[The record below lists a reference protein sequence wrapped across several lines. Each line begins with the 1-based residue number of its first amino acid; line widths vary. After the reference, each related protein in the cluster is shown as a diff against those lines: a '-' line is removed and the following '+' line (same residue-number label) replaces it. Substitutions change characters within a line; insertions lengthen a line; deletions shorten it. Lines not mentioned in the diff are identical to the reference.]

1 MNEKP
6 QTPKTPPP
14 QKKTPQ
20 KPDKQ
25 SSWYLTVIDVG
36 YNGVGAT
43 LTSATRGSGSR
54 AVEPVGERTG
64 VQGNRPGDSGEGHAA
79 HGIVLTPDK
88 NPATPR
94 RSSKNN
100 DDSRKKLFLM
110 MKYILQVHIV
120 TEFSQHPV

>member
-1 MNEKP
+1 MKNPKP
-6 QTPKTPPP
+6 QKHPPP
-14 QKKTPQ
+14 KKKKTPQ

-25 SSWYLTVIDVG
+25 SSWFLTVIDVG

-43 LTSATRGSGSR
+43 LTSATGGSGSR

-64 VQGNRPGDSGEGHAA
+64 VQGNRPGDSGEGHTA

-100 DDSRKKLFLM
+100 DDSRKK
-110 MKYILQVHIV
+110 Y
-120 TEFSQHPV
+120 S

>member
-1 MNEKP
+1 MKNPNPLKHL
-6 QTPKTPPP
+6 PKTHQKNNPPP
-14 QKKTPQ
+14 KKKP
-20 KPDKQ
+20 PDKQ
-25 SSWYLTVIDVG
+25 SSWFLTVIDVG
-36 YNGVGAT
+36 YNGVSAT

-88 NPATPR
+88 NLATPR

-100 DDSRKKLFLM
+100 DDSRKK
-110 MKYILQVHIV
+110 Y
-120 TEFSQHPV
+120 S

>member
-1 MNEKP
+1 MKNPKP
-6 QTPKTPPP
+6 QKHPPP
-14 QKKTPQ
+14 QKKETPQ

-25 SSWYLTVIDVG
+25 SSWFLTVIDVG

-54 AVEPVGERTG
+54 AVEPIGERTG

-88 NPATPR
+88 NLATPR

-100 DDSRKKLFLM
+100 DDSRKK
-110 MKYILQVHIV
+110 Y
-120 TEFSQHPV
+120 S

>member
-1 MNEKP
+1 MKNPKP
-6 QTPKTPPP
+6 QKHPPPP

-20 KPDKQ
+20 TPDKQ
-25 SSWYLTVIDVG
+25 SSWFLTVIDVG

-88 NPATPR
+88 NLATPR

-100 DDSRKKLFLM
+100 DDSRKK
-110 MKYILQVHIV
+110 Y
-120 TEFSQHPV
+120 S

>member
-6 QTPKTPPP
+6 QTPKTPSP

-25 SSWYLTVIDVG
+25 SSWFLTVIDVG

-100 DDSRKKLFLM
+100 DDSRKK
-110 MKYILQVHIV
+110 Y
-120 TEFSQHPV
+120 S

>member
-1 MNEKP
+1 MKNPKP
-6 QTPKTPPP
+6 QKHPPP
-14 QKKTPQ
+14 KKRNPPK

-25 SSWYLTVIDVG
+25 SSWFLTVIDVG

-88 NPATPR
+88 NLATPR

-100 DDSRKKLFLM
+100 DDSRKK
-110 MKYILQVHIV
+110 Y
-120 TEFSQHPV
+120 S

>member
-1 MNEKP
+1 MKNPNPPKHL
-6 QTPKTPPP
+6 PKTH
-14 QKKTPQ
+14 QKKTIPPP
-20 KPDKQ
+20 KKTPDKQ
-25 SSWYLTVIDVG
+25 SSWFLTVIDVG
-36 YNGVGAT
+36 YNGVSAT

-88 NPATPR
+88 NLATPR

-100 DDSRKKLFLM
+100 DDSRKK
-110 MKYILQVHIV
+110 Y
-120 TEFSQHPV
+120 S

>member
-1 MNEKP
+1 MI
-6 QTPKTPPP
+6 
-14 QKKTPQ
+14 
-20 KPDKQ
+20 
-25 SSWYLTVIDVG
+25 VIDVG

-100 DDSRKKLFLM
+100 DDSRKK
-110 MKYILQVHIV
+110 Y
-120 TEFSQHPV
+120 S

>member
-1 MNEKP
+1 MKNPNPPKHL
-6 QTPKTPPP
+6 PKTHQKNNPPP
-14 QKKTPQ
+14 PKKKP
-20 KPDKQ
+20 PDKQ
-25 SSWYLTVIDVG
+25 SSWFLTVIDVG
-36 YNGVGAT
+36 YNGVSAT

-88 NPATPR
+88 NLATPR

-100 DDSRKKLFLM
+100 DDSRKK
-110 MKYILQVHIV
+110 Y
-120 TEFSQHPV
+120 S

>member
-14 QKKTPQ
+14 QKERNPPK

-25 SSWYLTVIDVG
+25 SSWFLTIIDVG

-79 HGIVLTPDK
+79 HVIVLTPDK

-100 DDSRKKLFLM
+100 DDSRQ
-110 MKYILQVHIV
+110 KY
-120 TEFSQHPV
+120 S

>member
-1 MNEKP
+1 MKNPNPPKHL
-6 QTPKTPPP
+6 PKTHQKNNPPP
-14 QKKTPQ
+14 QKKTP
-20 KPDKQ
+20 DKQ
-25 SSWYLTVIDVG
+25 SSWFLTVIDVG
-36 YNGVGAT
+36 YNGVSAT

-88 NPATPR
+88 NLATPR

-100 DDSRKKLFLM
+100 DDSRKK
-110 MKYILQVHIV
+110 Y
-120 TEFSQHPV
+120 S

>member
-1 MNEKP
+1 MKL
-6 QTPKTPPP
+6 
-14 QKKTPQ
+14 KKTPKQ
-20 KPDKQ
+20 TTTTTPTPLPPKNPDKQ
-25 SSWYLTVIDVG
+25 SLWFLTVIDVG
-36 YNGVGAT
+36 YNGIGAT

-88 NPATPR
+88 NLATPR

-100 DDSRKKLFLM
+100 DDSRKK
-110 MKYILQVHIV
+110 Y
-120 TEFSQHPV
+120 S

>member
-1 MNEKP
+1 MKNPNSPKHL
-6 QTPKTPPP
+6 PKTHQKNNPPP
-14 QKKTPQ
+14 RKT
-20 KPDKQ
+20 PDKQ
-25 SSWYLTVIDVG
+25 SSWFLTVIDVG

-100 DDSRKKLFLM
+100 DDSRQ
-110 MKYILQVHIV
+110 KY
-120 TEFSQHPV
+120 S

>member
-6 QTPKTPPP
+6 QTPKTPSPP

-25 SSWYLTVIDVG
+25 SSWFLTVIDVG

-88 NPATPR
+88 NLATPR

-100 DDSRKKLFLM
+100 DDSRKK
-110 MKYILQVHIV
+110 Y
-120 TEFSQHPV
+120 S

>member
-1 MNEKP
+1 MKNPNPLKHL
-6 QTPKTPPP
+6 PKTHQKNNPPP
-14 QKKTPQ
+14 KKKP
-20 KPDKQ
+20 PDKQ
-25 SSWYLTVIDVG
+25 SSWFLTVIDVG

-88 NPATPR
+88 NLATPR

-100 DDSRKKLFLM
+100 DDSRKK
-110 MKYILQVHIV
+110 Y
-120 TEFSQHPV
+120 S